1 MFAML
6 AAFRPV
12 TETMSP
18 APMAVR
24 SIRPSPERFHNF
36 VSLPSSSIFP
46 ADHAPTSG
54 RQPFRRSA
62 ACGAV
67 LQGVD
72 HAHAQGKLR

>member
-6 AAFRPV
+6 AAFKPV

-24 SIRPSPERFHNF
+24 SIRPNPERFHNF
-36 VSLPSSSIFP
+36 VNFP